1 MPFPNSSLTDIVAT
15 TIESRSGK
23 IADNVVRNNALLS
36 WLKKNGGVKTVSGGS
51 SILEEISFAD
61 NGNFGWYSGY
71 DLLPVA
77 AQDVISAAQ
86 YSLKQC
92 AVPVVISGLEQLQ
105 NSGKEAIIDL
115 LESRITV
122 AESTMAN
129 KISEG
134 IYGDGTGSG
143 GKTIDGLA
151 KAIVETPTASATYG
165 GINRSTWP
173 FWRNRY
179 LGTNGA
185 FASTTIQG
193 FMNKLYS
200 NLVRGSEKPDLIVV
214 DSVAWQAYVASL
226 QTLLRFTSSDSANL
240 GFDSVKFMN
249 SDVVLDGGLGGF
261 APASTM
267 YFINTKYLKFRPHK
281 DRNMVPL
288 SPQRRVSI
296 NQDAQVEILAWAG
309 NLTCSNQRAHGLL
322 NINATAEY
330 LNTAAV
336 AAGSW

>member
-1 MPFPNSSLTDIVAT
+1 MAFPNSSLTDIVAT

-23 IADNVVRNNALLS
+23 IADNVTRNNALLT
-36 WLKKNGGVKTVSGGS
+36 WLKKNGGIKTVSGGS
-51 SILEEISFAD
+51 SILEELSFAE

-86 YSLKQC
+86 YTLKQC

-115 LESRITV
+115 LESRIAV
-122 AESTMAN
+122 AEGTMAN
-129 KISEG
+129 QISEG

-151 KAIVETPTASATYG
+151 KAIVADPTASATYG
-165 GINRSTWP
+165 GINQSTWT
-173 FWRNRY
+173 FWRNRSM
-179 LGTNGA
+179 NNSNA
-185 FASTTIQG
+185 DFSVSTIQAA
-193 FMNKLYS
+193 MNKMYA
-200 NLVRGSEKPDLIVV
+200 NLQRGSDKPDLIIA
-214 DSVAWQAYVASL
+214 DSVMWQWYVGSL
-226 QTLLRFTSSDSANL
+226 QLIQRFTSSDSANL
-240 GFDSVKFMN
+240 GFESVKFMN

-261 APASTM
+261 APTQTM
-267 YFINTKYLKFRPHK
+267 YFINTKYMKFRPHK

-309 NLTCSNQRAHGLL
+309 NLTSSGRRFHGIL
-322 NINATAEY
+322 NKSASSDY
-330 LNTAAV
+330 LTY
-336 AAGSW
+336 